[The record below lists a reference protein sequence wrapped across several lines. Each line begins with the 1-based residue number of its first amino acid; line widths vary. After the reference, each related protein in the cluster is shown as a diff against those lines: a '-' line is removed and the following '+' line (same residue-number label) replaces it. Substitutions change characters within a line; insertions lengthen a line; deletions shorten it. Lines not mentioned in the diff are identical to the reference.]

1 MRKTRKS
8 IRRMPGPVSRDL
20 ARLINE
26 VASVNA
32 RLGNLLPKV
41 SRMEAESQTLEWA
54 IVEAERLRA
63 ALRNGG

>member
-1 MRKTRKS
+1 MRKTRKT

-20 ARLINE
+20 ARLVNE
-26 VASVNA
+26 VAGVNA

-41 SRMEAESQTLEWA
+41 IRMEAESQTLERA

-63 ALRNGG
+63 ALQNGG